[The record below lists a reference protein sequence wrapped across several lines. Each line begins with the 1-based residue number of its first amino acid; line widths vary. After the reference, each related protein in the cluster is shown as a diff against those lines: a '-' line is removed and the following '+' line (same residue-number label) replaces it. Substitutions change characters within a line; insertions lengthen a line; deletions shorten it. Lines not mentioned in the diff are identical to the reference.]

1 MGQWSPARPG
11 PRGGWISR
19 PATVVQGQ
27 WWGLGEGKGPVTG
40 LLSGTPALTPLLWLL
55 PCPWA
60 ELGDRALRPLLHDDT
75 EPQHYLQAARIEG
88 GATEQ

>member
-1 MGQWSPARPG
+1 MGG
-11 PRGGWISR
+11 PVEPSKAWPQGRVDLQ
-19 PATVVQGQ
+19 TCYVVQGQ

-60 ELGDRALRPLLHDDT
+60 ELGDRAL
-75 EPQHYLQAARIEG
+75 
-88 GATEQ
+88 